1 MSNNPPSTC
10 PHLHRFLE
18 SLRVR
23 GYSSATVSSRHESL
37 QLFLRWLREE
47 VGTEDVREVTRQTI
61 RDYQEWL
68 LARYATSSAHVHL
81 IALRRFFEH
90 LEATDLILINPCVGL
105 VLPKLE
111 DRLPRNVLTP
121 EEATKILNTPDPE
134 TSLGIRDRAILELFY
149 STGIRLEEM
158 ARLTVQDVD
167 TQNGFVRVTK
177 GKFAKDRVVPMGAKA
192 CACVREYLDSVRR
205 HWGHREERALW
216 LSVRKPH
223 GVIHHQMIAVMVR
236 EYGKTAG
243 IEKRVSPHVW
253 RHTCAT
259 HLLNRSGNLVYV
271 QRLLGHRSLGT
282 TQRYTRVSIGD
293 VKQTHTKAHP
303 RSRA

>member
-1 MSNNPPSTC
+1 MKTSSPQPSAC
-10 PHLHRFLE
+10 PHLHPFLE

-23 GYSSATVSSRHESL
+23 GYSGATVDSRHESL
-37 QLFLRWLREE
+37 QLFLRWLLDQAK
-47 VGTEDVREVTRQTI
+47 DVREVTRQTI
-61 RDYQEWL
+61 RDYQAWL
-68 LARYATSSAHVHL
+68 LSRYATSSAHVHL

-90 LEATDLILINPCVGL
+90 LEATDLILVNPCVGL

-167 TQNGFVRVTK
+167 TKNGFVRVTK

-192 CACVREYLDSVRR
+192 CQCVREYLDSVRR
-205 HWGHREERALW
+205 DWGHRDERALW
-216 LSVRKPH
+216 LSTRKPH
-223 GVIHHQMIAVMVR
+223 RPIKSQIIAVLVR
-236 EYGKTAG
+236 HYGKTAG
-243 IEKRVSPHVW
+243 IEKTVSPHVW

-282 TQRYTRVSIGD
+282 TQRYTRVSIGE
-293 VKQTHTKAHP
+293 VKQTHTKSHP
-303 RSRA
+303 RSHA